1 MRDELY
7 DLVEAAENLSL
18 PVVPEALAAL
28 DELHWGTAW
37 ERAFAALA
45 ALQAAV
51 RELERSA
58 ARMAQIDGK
67 SWQKIGGY
75 LGLTAQ
81 GARKRHG
88 LNHLDELDALDE
100 LHDAEMQA
108 LCRQVRLKA
117 IRARSSSDRTADDSS
132 VSVPQDDWQEVME
145 HIQRHARARRELI
158 KQLQS
163 D

>member
-1 MRDELY
+1 MRDELHE
-7 DLVEAAENLSL
+7 LLEAAENLSL
-18 PVVPEALAAL
+18 PVIPEALAAL
-28 DELHWGTAW
+28 DALYWGTAW
-37 ERAFAALA
+37 ERTFAALA
-45 ALQAAV
+45 ALQTAV

-58 ARMAQIDGK
+58 ARMAQVDGE

-117 IRARSSSDRTADDSS
+117 IRAREASDRKADNSS
-132 VSVPQDDWQEVME
+132 ASISQDEWQEVIE
-145 HIQRHARARRELI
+145 HIQRHGRARRELI